1 MIVVDSSAII
11 AILRQEPEA
20 QTLLDR
26 LHAASPSSRL
36 ISAANFVEVGAVLA
50 GRLQDPLQG
59 SSLLDQVLTEAAI
72 TVAPLDEAQARL
84 ALEARIRFGKGF
96 GAKANLNLGDSFAYA
111 LAKSL
116 DAPLLYVGDDFRQT
130 DVKSALDAFS

>member
-1 MIVVDSSAII
+1 M
-11 AILRQEPEA
+11 
-20 QTLLDR
+20 
-26 LHAASPSSRL
+26 
-36 ISAANFVEVGAVLA
+36 
-50 GRLQDPLQG
+50 
-59 SSLLDQVLTEAAI
+59 
-72 TVAPLDEAQARL
+72 APLDEAQARL